1 VRGWH
6 IALLVLAAS
15 AYRFLP
21 IAINTVAWRRLIPPP
36 HRPPLRIL
44 LVLRWI
50 GEAVNALVPWGQSGG
65 DVVRAGLLSRRGVPA
80 PEAAAVMLADLA
92 LGTLTQLLFTGL
104 ALVAGLATGRSTS
117 TRPLVALVATTAAV
131 LVLLGLVG
139 PVLARTLASEAG
151 ARRWPRL
158 ARRAAGFRA
167 AFRTLAVDR
176 RGLAASSG
184 WHLCAWLTQA
194 GETWFVLTACG
205 RPVSLWGALWLESLT
220 AATRTAAFFLPA
232 GVGAQE
238 VALMTVG
245 RGMGLDAPVLVTLAL
260 VKRMRELVTGA
271 PAIAAW
277 LLVRRRPAGERRA

>member
-1 VRGWH
+1 MGWRV
-6 IALLVLAAS
+6 ALLVLAAS

-21 IAINTVAWRRLIPPP
+21 IAINAVAWRRLIPPP

-50 GEAVNALVPWGQSGG
+50 GEAVNTLVPWGQSGG
-65 DVVRAGLLSRRGVPA
+65 DMVRAGLLSRRGVPP
-80 PEAAAVMLADLA
+80 PEAAAVMVADLG
-92 LGTLTQLLFTGL
+92 LGTLSQVLFTGL
-104 ALVAGLATGRSTS
+104 ALVAGVVTGRSTS
-117 TRPLVALVATTAAV
+117 RRPLLALVATTAAV
-131 LVLLGLVG
+131 LVLLALVG
-139 PVLARTLASEAG
+139 PVLARTLAG

-158 ARRAAGFRA
+158 ARRAAEFRA
-167 AFRTLAVDR
+167 AFRSLAVDW

-184 WHLCAWLTQA
+184 WHLCAWLAQV
-194 GETWFVLTACG
+194 GETWFVLAACG
-205 RPVSLWGALWLESLT
+205 RPVTIWSALWLESLT

-245 RGMGLDAPVLVTLAL
+245 RGMGLDSPVLVTLAL

-277 LLVRRRPAGERRA
+277 LLIRRRPAAEASP